1 MDRHQ
6 IIDQDR
12 PRRAR
17 AYGGDPFQISF
28 ARLAHLDPARL
39 LALLG
44 REVGEVVVLDLV
56 AEYAPQQRDRPSG
69 AAAATAQLALALEP
83 RVLGHHGPGP
93 AHRTVPFP
101 PAGRDLR
108 REAAGTGLQQ
118 RHGRH
123 LSHDADR
130 LRVGAGGRG
139 ERVTARVVL
148 AHRRRE
154 QGEPIHVPPAAV
166 HLRSEVEEAAHPGA
180 DRPTVHPHLSA
191 TQQRRLDGA
200 VRRNRRQGGLPTGA
214 ILAFVERCLQQPEPR
229 LCLGVVAA
237 GLGQP
242 LLDRYVPRAPG
253 TGEGPEHCTFTV
265 RQGVR

>member
-1 MDRHQ
+1 
-6 IIDQDR
+6 
-12 PRRAR
+12 
-17 AYGGDPFQISF
+17 
-28 ARLAHLDPARL
+28 
-39 LALLG
+39 
-44 REVGEVVVLDLV
+44 
-56 AEYAPQQRDRPSG
+56 
-69 AAAATAQLALALEP
+69 
-83 RVLGHHGPGP
+83 
-93 AHRTVPFP
+93 
-101 PAGRDLR
+101 
-108 REAAGTGLQQ
+108 
-118 RHGRH
+118 
-123 LSHDADR
+123 

-139 ERVTARVVL
+139 ERVTARGVL

-154 QGEPIHVPPAAV
+154 QGEPVHVPPPAV
-166 HLRSEVEEAAHPGA
+166 HLRSEVEEATHPAA

-200 VRRNRRQGGLPTGA
+200 VRRNRRQGGLPPGA

-265 RQGVR
+265 RQGGREYIVAPACSRARRAWLPGSAPGPPPRARVGGGPGPPAARRRQREPA